1 MPISVVPSIEAS
13 IAQFRSAVD
22 TKMTTWLNAAR
33 PDDFMA
39 VELEVHD
46 LARDLADAISA
57 TVLRQR
63 CTDPRFSAECV
74 QAARATGQYRSNGSR
89 DVKVTFLGGH
99 TYAFTTPYTPAIRNR
114 RHTRP
119 RPGLLPVFAA
129 LGIWWR
135 VSPALAD
142 EVTYQITESDSLRSG
157 IACLKRRGIGLEY
170 KRTLKLYQRFSQ
182 RAVEQRNRWVKR
194 ILDEPSGSTK
204 HAPLAG
210 RRVIVAVDGGRLR
223 ERVAKPGR
231 KKASGHHAYHAPWR
245 EPRQIVIAILDSRG
259 RPDERFLPVL
269 DATLG
274 NADQMFLM
282 LWAYLEALGARDAKQ
297 LVFVADGAEWIWRR
311 VPQIALALGHFNTH
325 VQVIDFSHAVATLNT
340 IASYCTSWS
349 EKQRRRWVKKV
360 EGLLYDGDIESVAS
374 KIRELAVGRR
384 SKKVLSHLGYFVDN
398 AERMQYPKLRLLHLP
413 QGSGIVESAIRRVIN
428 LRIKSAGKFWLY
440 DNAEGVL
447 HLRSY
452 LKAGHWDHLTRQ
464 SLLAAVPWID
474 THDTF
479 APALEKAA

>member
-1 MPISVVPSIEAS
+1 MPISVVPDVDTS

-22 TKMTTWLNAAR
+22 TKMTTWLKAAR

-39 VELEVHD
+39 IELQVHD
-46 LARDLADAISA
+46 LARNLADAISA
-57 TVLRQR
+57 RVLQQR
-63 CTDPRFSAECV
+63 CADLSFSAECV
-74 QAARATGQYRSNGSR
+74 SAARATGKYRSNGTR
-89 DVKVTFLGGH
+89 NTKVTFLGGH
-99 TYAFTTPYTPAIRNR
+99 TYSFTTAYMPAVRNR
-114 RHTRP
+114 RNTRHQF
-119 RPGLLPVFAA
+119 GLLPVFAV

-142 EVTYQITESDSLRSG
+142 EVAYQITENDSLRGG

-170 KRTLKLYQRFSQ
+170 KRTLTLYQRFSQ
-182 RAVEQRNRWVKR
+182 RAVEQRNCWVNR
-194 ILDEPSGSTK
+194 ILDEPSDSTK

-210 RRVIVAVDGGRLR
+210 RRVMVAVDGGRLR
-223 ERVAKPGR
+223 ERVTKPGR
-231 KKASGHHAYHAPWR
+231 KKASGHHAYDAPWR
-245 EPRQIVIAILDSRG
+245 EPRQIVISILDSCG
-259 RPDERFLPVL
+259 RPDERFHPVL

-282 LWAYLEALGARDAKQ
+282 LWAYLDALGAKHAKQ

-311 VPQIALALGHFNTH
+311 VPLLALALGHLNTH

-349 EKQRRRWVKKV
+349 EKQRRRWVKRA

-398 AERMQYPKLRLLHLP
+398 AERMQYSEWRRRHLP
-413 QGSGIVESAIRRVIN
+413 LGSGIVESAIRRVIN

-464 SLLAAVPWID
+464 SLLAAIPWMD
-474 THDTF
+474 AHDTF